1 MRTSPDIVDDACN
14 FAWTEFIRYQPDR
27 DRNWRAWLVKTAQRE
42 AWRLNATEAANVGFE
57 VPGSQDL
64 LHEPIDP
71 RDTVA
76 LRGELRAALDLLAA
90 VPERRREAKALQVT
104 GYSYEEIG
112 ERLGL
117 GHTRVNALVA
127 EANAAIRREHS
138 RVAPDQQPRSPR
150 AARLQEL
157 EEQPPRWLAQAIGQ
171 PPGTTGPSGALLA
184 WRRAALA
191 IDDYRRDQGV
201 KLGDVGL
208 GRRPADPS
216 AARAYELAAH
226 AATRAR
232 QARDPTRRRSLER

>member
-1 MRTSPDIVDDACN
+1 M
-14 FAWTEFIRYQPDR
+14 
-27 DRNWRAWLVKTAQRE
+27 
-42 AWRLNATEAANVGFE
+42 NATEAANVGSE

-127 EANAAIRREHS
+127 
-138 RVAPDQQPRSPR
+138 VP
-150 AARLQEL
+150 
-157 EEQPPRWLAQAIGQ
+157 
-171 PPGTTGPSGALLA
+171 
-184 WRRAALA
+184 
-191 IDDYRRDQGV
+191 
-201 KLGDVGL
+201 
-208 GRRPADPS
+208 
-216 AARAYELAAH
+216 
-226 AATRAR
+226 
-232 QARDPTRRRSLER
+232 